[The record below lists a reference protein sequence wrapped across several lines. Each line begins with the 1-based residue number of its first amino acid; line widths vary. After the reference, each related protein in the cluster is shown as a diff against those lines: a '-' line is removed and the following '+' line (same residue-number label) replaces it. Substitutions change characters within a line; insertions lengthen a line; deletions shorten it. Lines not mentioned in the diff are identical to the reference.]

1 MPLLLLVDSH
11 ISKNS
16 KFYFGQMQADRAT
29 FPGSADLPLLLAG
42 YNYPENRY
50 LGAFLFSPILLV
62 AESFF
67 MAWLTLRTRSFW
79 PAALAHG
86 AGDSIQ
92 GGLSSSIKTTLP
104 GLYMHLT
111 ELTLF
116 CV

>member
-1 MPLLLLVDSH
+1 
-11 ISKNS
+11 
-16 KFYFGQMQADRAT
+16 MQADRAT

-116 CV
+116 CVVG